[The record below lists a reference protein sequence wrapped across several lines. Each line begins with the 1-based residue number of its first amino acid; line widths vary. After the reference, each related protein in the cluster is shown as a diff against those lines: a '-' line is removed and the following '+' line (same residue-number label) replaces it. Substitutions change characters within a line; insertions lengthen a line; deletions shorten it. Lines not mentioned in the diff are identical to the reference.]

1 MSGFR
6 KARETSCTEM
16 DQGPAAASEPASP
29 RAEVRL
35 AINAADG
42 PMPPDRRKVQELR
55 AGGVMEVGLDLFNC
69 ATVEDREI
77 RELVIMEVGELLQ
90 EHGIFM
96 CDVEEIL

>member
-1 MSGFR
+1 
-6 KARETSCTEM
+6 M

-29 RAEVRL
+29 RAEV
-35 AINAADG
+35 